1 MDKAERC
8 PDQQEQNSKASV
20 AEVNGLPAVGPA
32 RARTGEKRWVRK
44 VKWQTKPRV
53 GRGDT
58 VLVVTAHPDD
68 EVYAHGVAIAA
79 LSERG
84 ARVVLRI
91 ASGGEAAEPGSGDL
105 SAEEARRRRARRLA
119 ASCATLG
126 VASWGWID
134 EGRWI
139 DTGSRR
145 TRDSL
150 TLADRGDLADAL
162 TPHIRDVRP
171 DIVLTVASD
180 GLTGHPDHI
189 LIHHAAVSAAH
200 ACCTPVFGSYLLPE
214 DIARGHALLAG
225 VLPGVAVGSGRMTGL
240 TPVERASFEAPRRGA
255 VVRRAALDHYT
266 PGLGTLPLGELVATH
281 PGRGDGLLLRAVYDA
296 VGWHV
301 ERYAVVT

>member
-1 MDKAERC
+1 M
-8 PDQQEQNSKASV
+8 
-20 AEVNGLPAVGPA
+20 
-32 RARTGEKRWVRK
+32 
-44 VKWQTKPRV
+44 TKPHV

-84 ARVVLRI
+84 ARVVLRT
-91 ASGGEAAEPGSGDL
+91 ASGGEASEPESQDL

-126 VASWGWID
+126 VTSWGWID

-145 TRDSL
+145 ARDSL
-150 TLADRGDLADAL
+150 TSADPGDLADAL
-162 TPHIRDVRP
+162 MPHVRDIRP
-171 DIVLTVASD
+171 DIVLTVTRD
-180 GLTGHPDHI
+180 GLTCHPDHI
-189 LIHHAAVSAAH
+189 LIHHAAVCAAH
-200 ACCTPVFGSYLLPE
+200 ACRTPVFGSYLLPD
-214 DIARGHALLAG
+214 DIARGHALVAD
-225 VLPGVAVGSGRMTGL
+225 VLPGIAVGSGRMTGL
-240 TPVERASFEAPRRGA
+240 TPAECASFEAPLRAAR
-255 VVRRAALDHYT
+255 VRRAALDHYT

-296 VGWHV
+296 IGWHV